1 MSDVGKLSVKLEC
14 DADEF
19 LAKCNAARAALEA
32 LTKAANDAQAAV
44 AALGSGKVDVINVVD
59 VSKAP
64 GRSRGIVF

>member
-32 LTKAANDAQAAV
+32 LTKAANEAQAAV
-44 AALGSGKVDVINVVD
+44 AAFASSKDDVITVTD
-59 VSKAP
+59 VRKP
-64 GRSRGIVF
+64 MRSRPIVS